1 MDFDSS
7 FAPHL
12 GVPQDVVVTGQ
23 SGRQTTLPFL
33 PTCPSVLLIR
43 DAMQSKAAGPSSG
56 LEDSGESLCLL
67 AQTTRGVGKIADGG
81 IQ

>member
-1 MDFDSS
+1 MNTDSS
-7 FAPHL
+7 FL
-12 GVPQDVVVTGQ
+12 ERSSGTGQ
-23 SGRQTTLPFL
+23 SGRQTTLP
-33 PTCPSVLLIR
+33 LIR
-43 DAMQSKAAGPSSG
+43 DAMQSKAAGPVSG